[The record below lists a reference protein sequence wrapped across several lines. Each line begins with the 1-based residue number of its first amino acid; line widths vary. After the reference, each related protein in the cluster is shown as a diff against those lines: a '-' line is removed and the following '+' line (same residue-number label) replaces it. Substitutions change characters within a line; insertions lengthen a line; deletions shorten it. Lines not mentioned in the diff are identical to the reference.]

1 MFFAQK
7 NMVEITGWTN
17 INTFKCTNSN
27 FNETGTLYSFTGNRL
42 PNVILKVNDFNC
54 KNRMMTTDFQKTLRS
69 EVYPNLTVKFLNF
82 SKLGNKFTST
92 VEVKMMNVTKKYN
105 IEFSEYKNS
114 LVGNKR
120 LRFSDFNIAPPK
132 KMGGVVYVKDELDL
146 LFSLI
151 IKE

>member
-1 MFFAQK
+1 
-7 NMVEITGWTN
+7 
-17 INTFKCTNSN
+17 
-27 FNETGTLYSFTGNRL
+27 
-42 PNVILKVNDFNC
+42 
-54 KNRMMTTDFQKTLRS
+54 MTTDFQKTLRS